1 MNNKI
6 TKRIFVSLFALLYI
20 SVALVSTYH
29 AVYFFGLAN
38 VSWIAVMLAIT
49 FEIGQAAVL
58 FSILTNA
65 TGKRKILPWILMI
78 TLTLV
83 QVLGN
88 VYSSY
93 KYLITNSESLLRYFK
108 EPIFVWMDLPD
119 AQANVILTY
128 IIGAILPIVSLLMT
142 GMVTNYLGKSED
154 EPEKLD
160 IVKDEPKQETVE
172 EPKLP
177 EVVPGNVVTIPADEV
192 PEIPFGEEPV
202 EPVEPVSE
210 PINDPVNEPI
220 SEPINEEPVVDKD
233 KEETAKLKDVL
244 NSLFAKDT
252 KEPNE
257 LTLDEVKDAV
267 KSAQEKQEPVEEP
280 IEEPVT
286 EHVNEEPKRKSHF
299 VNF

>member
-1 MNNKI
+1 MNEKI
-6 TKRIFVSLFALLYI
+6 TKRIFITLFALLYM

-29 AVYFFGLAN
+29 AVAFFGLAN

-65 TGKRKILPWILMI
+65 TGKRKILPWFLMI

-142 GMVTNYLGKSED
+142 GMVTSYLGKSEQD
-154 EPEKLD
+154 TVPEKNVEKEPEQVNEPVNDNKSDTLKEVLMSLVD
-160 IVKDEPKQETVE
+160 DKDTDKSENKQVE
-172 EPKLP
+172 EPTETP
-177 EVVPGNVVTIPADEV
+177 TETPT
-192 PEIPFGEEPV
+192 EEPTETHTV
-202 EPVEPVSE
+202 EPEQIVE
-210 PINDPVNEPI
+210 
-220 SEPINEEPVVDKD
+220 K
-233 KEETAKLKDVL
+233 
-244 NSLFAKDT
+244 
-252 KEPNE
+252 
-257 LTLDEVKDAV
+257 
-267 KSAQEKQEPVEEP
+267 P
-280 IEEPVT
+280 IEEPVK
-286 EHVNEEPKRKSHF
+286 EEPKRKSHF
-299 VNF
+299 VNMNN

>member
-1 MNNKI
+1 MNEKI
-6 TKRIFVSLFALLYI
+6 TKRIFITLFALLYM

-29 AVYFFGLAN
+29 AVAFFGLAN

-65 TGKRKILPWILMI
+65 SGKRKILPWFLMI

-88 VYSSY
+88 AYSSY

-142 GMVTNYLGKSED
+142 GMVTSYLGKSEQD
-154 EPEKLD
+154 VVPEKNVEKEPEL
-160 IVKDEPKQETVE
+160 VNEPANE
-172 EPKLP
+172 
-177 EVVPGNVVTIPADEV
+177 
-192 PEIPFGEEPV
+192 
-202 EPVEPVSE
+202 
-210 PINDPVNEPI
+210 PVNEPVNDNKSDTLKEVLMSLVNDKDSDK
-220 SEPINEEPVVDKD
+220 SENKQVEEPTETPT
-233 KEETAKLKDVL
+233 EELSEAPTV
-244 NSLFAKDT
+244 
-252 KEPNE
+252 EPE
-257 LTLDEVKDAV
+257 QIT
-267 KSAQEKQEPVEEP
+267 EEP
-280 IEEPVT
+280 IEEPVK
-286 EHVNEEPKRKSHF
+286 EEPKRKSHF
-299 VNF
+299 VNMK

>member
-1 MNNKI
+1 MNEKI
-6 TKRIFVSLFALLYI
+6 TKRIFITLFALLYL

-29 AVYFFGLAN
+29 AVAFFGLAN

-65 TGKRKILPWILMI
+65 TGKRKILPWFLMI

-142 GMVTNYLGKSED
+142 GMVTNYLGKSEQD
-154 EPEKLD
+154 TVPEKYVEKEPE
-160 IVKDEPKQETVE
+160 P
-172 EPKLP
+172 
-177 EVVPGNVVTIPADEV
+177 V
-192 PEIPFGEEPV
+192 PEQVNE
-202 EPVEPVSE
+202 
-210 PINDPVNEPI
+210 PVNEPVNDNKSDTLKEVLMSLVDDKDTDK
-220 SEPINEEPVVDKD
+220 SENKQVEEPTETPT
-233 KEETAKLKDVL
+233 EEPTETHTV
-244 NSLFAKDT
+244 
-252 KEPNE
+252 EPE
-257 LTLDEVKDAV
+257 QIT
-267 KSAQEKQEPVEEP
+267 EEP
-280 IEEPVT
+280 IEEPVK
-286 EHVNEEPKRKSHF
+286 EEPKRKSHF
-299 VNF
+299 VNMK

>member
-1 MNNKI
+1 MNEKI
-6 TKRIFVSLFALLYI
+6 TKRIFITLFALLYM

-29 AVYFFGLAN
+29 AVAFFGLAN

-65 TGKRKILPWILMI
+65 TGKRKILPWFLMI

-108 EPIFVWMDLPD
+108 EPIFVWMELPD

-142 GMVTNYLGKSED
+142 GMVTNYLGKSEQD
-154 EPEKLD
+154 DVPEKN
-160 IVKDEPKQETVE
+160 VE
-172 EPKLP
+172 
-177 EVVPGNVVTIPADEV
+177 
-192 PEIPFGEEPV
+192 
-202 EPVEPVSE
+202 
-210 PINDPVNEPI
+210 
-220 SEPINEEPVVDKD
+220 
-233 KEETAKLKDVL
+233 KEHEQIT
-244 NSLFAKDT
+244 
-252 KEPNE
+252 
-257 LTLDEVKDAV
+257 
-267 KSAQEKQEPVEEP
+267 EEP
-280 IEEPVT
+280 IEEPVK
-286 EHVNEEPKRKSHF
+286 EEPKRKSHF
-299 VNF
+299 VNMK

>member
-1 MNNKI
+1 
-6 TKRIFVSLFALLYI
+6 LYI

-142 GMVTNYLGKSED
+142 GMMTNYLGKSED

-160 IVKDEPKQETVE
+160 IVKDEPKQETPE

-192 PEIPFGEEPV
+192 PEIPFDKEPV
-202 EPVEPVSE
+202 EH
-210 PINDPVNEPI
+210 VNEPI
-220 SEPINEEPVVDKD
+220 SEPINEPINEPVNEEPV
-233 KEETAKLKDVL
+233 KETDELKEVL
-244 NSLFAKDT
+244 KSILSKDT
-252 KEPNE
+252 KNPEE
-257 LTLDEVKDAV
+257 LTIDEVKNAV
-267 KSAQEKQEPVEEP
+267 KEAQEKQEPVD
-280 IEEPVT
+280 EPVD
-286 EHVNEEPKRKSHF
+286 EPVNEEPKRKSHF
-299 VNF
+299 VNLKNETTS

>member
-1 MNNKI
+1 MNEKI
-6 TKRIFVSLFALLYI
+6 TKRIFITLFALLYM

-29 AVYFFGLAN
+29 AVAFFGLAN

-65 TGKRKILPWILMI
+65 TGKRKILPWFLMI

-142 GMVTNYLGKSED
+142 GMVTSYLGKFEQD
-154 EPEKLD
+154 DVPEKN
-160 IVKDEPKQETVE
+160 VEKEP
-172 EPKLP
+172 
-177 EVVPGNVVTIPADEV
+177 
-192 PEIPFGEEPV
+192 
-202 EPVEPVSE
+202 E
-210 PINDPVNEPI
+210 PINEPVNEPVNDNK
-220 SEPINEEPVVDKD
+220 SDTLKEVLMSLVNDKGSDKSENKQVEEPTETPTEEPIEAPTVEH
-233 KEETAKLKDVL
+233 EQIA
-244 NSLFAKDT
+244 
-252 KEPNE
+252 
-257 LTLDEVKDAV
+257 
-267 KSAQEKQEPVEEP
+267 EEP
-280 IEEPVT
+280 IEEPIK
-286 EHVNEEPKRKSHF
+286 EEPQRKSHF
-299 VNF
+299 VNMK

>member
-1 MNNKI
+1 MSDKI
-6 TKRIFVSLFALLYI
+6 TRKIFLSLFALLYI

-58 FSILTNA
+58 FSILTGA
-65 TGKRKILPWILMI
+65 TGKRKILPWVLMI

-108 EPIFVWMDLPD
+108 EPIFVWMELPD

-142 GMVTNYLGKSED
+142 GMVTNYLEKSVED
-154 EPEKLD
+154 ES
-160 IVKDEPKQETVE
+160 KDEIKFN
-172 EPKLP
+172 KA
-177 EVVPGNVVTIPADEV
+177 VPGNVVTTSSDKI
-192 PEIPFGEEPV
+192 PEIPLTEK
-202 EPVEPVSE
+202 
-210 PINDPVNEPI
+210 PIEQTI
-220 SEPINEEPVVDKD
+220 EEPVVDKD

-244 NSLFAKDT
+244 NSLFAKNT
-252 KEPNE
+252 KEPDE

-267 KSAQEKQEPVEEP
+267 KSVQKTEQNEEP
-280 IEEPVT
+280 IKEEPIKG
-286 EHVNEEPKRKSHF
+286 EPIKEEPKRKSHF
-299 VNF
+299 VNM